1 MSERKKII
9 MYYEMCV
16 HVCATK
22 KYTFRN
28 WSSVIVFSSIVLDF
42 CETVLFKLAL
52 IRKLAIVKV

>member
-1 MSERKKII
+1 MSERKNFI
-9 MYYEMCV
+9 MYYEICV
-16 HVCATK
+16 HVCDTK

-28 WSSVIVFSSIVLDF
+28 WSFVIFSSIVLDF